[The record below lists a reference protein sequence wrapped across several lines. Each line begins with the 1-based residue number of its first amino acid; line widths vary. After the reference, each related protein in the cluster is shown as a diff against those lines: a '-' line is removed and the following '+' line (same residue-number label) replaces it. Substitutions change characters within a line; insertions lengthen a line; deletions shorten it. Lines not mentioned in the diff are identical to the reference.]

1 MERFMKLAF
10 GKGLQKGAAQFLK
23 KLGRPTHEKATPSQ
37 DIAQIDEDQ
46 SLDNKKELFVN
57 PITESQN
64 LPPEKLQEI
73 IHLFTQGNFQQALV
87 EITNTLETFP
97 HAALLHNIAGASH
110 AGLMQFDLAIANY
123 TQALTIDPNYAK
135 AYSNMV
141 IARNAKGEFKV

>member
-1 MERFMKLAF
+1 M
-10 GKGLQKGAAQFLK
+10 
-23 KLGRPTHEKATPSQ
+23 
-37 DIAQIDEDQ
+37 
-46 SLDNKKELFVN
+46 DNKKELFVN

-97 HAALLHNIAGASH
+97 HAALLHNIAGASY

-123 TQALTIDPNYAK
+123 SRALTIDPNYAK
-135 AYSNMV
+135 AHSNMV
-141 IARNAKGEFKV
+141 IALNAKGEFKV

>member
-1 MERFMKLAF
+1 MKLAF

-87 EITNTLETFP
+87 KITNTLETFP
-97 HAALLHNIAGASH
+97 HAALL
-110 AGLMQFDLAIANY
+110 QFDLAIANY
-123 TQALTIDPNYAK
+123 SQVLTIDPNYAK
-135 AYSNMV
+135 AHSNMV
-141 IARNAKGEFKV
+141 IALNAKGEFKV